1 VSIAIVGTPIT
12 GNGATIA
19 NTGVTA
25 GSLLTLQTAYFR
37 AVSTLAAETVP
48 TDSQGTWSTGAAG
61 QPGHDTGQDVG
72 ASIFY
77 QASVAAGT
85 HTVTPEANGSK
96 QLCLTEWS
104 GATST
109 PLDGTANAHTDTF
122 TGASQV
128 TGTTATLAQSDEL
141 VLIVNCVGAQTG
153 LADIAY
159 TDPVSGFTTLQ
170 KTVNDLSSVALFAA
184 YKQAGATTAQSATF
198 NWVDSEPN
206 QYSGAAIATFKASA
220 AAGGNV
226 LMGRSIWM
234 TA

>member
-1 VSIAIVGTPIT
+1 MSIAIVGAAVT

-19 NTGVTA
+19 KASVTA

-37 AVSTLAAETVP
+37 SISTLAAETVP

-61 QPGHDTGQDVG
+61 QPGLDSSHDAG

-77 QASVAAGT
+77 QANVAAGT
-85 HTVTPEANGSK
+85 HTVTPQANPSK

-109 PLDGTANAHTDTF
+109 PLDGTANAHTDSF
-122 TGASQV
+122 SGASQV

-141 VLIVNCVGAQTG
+141 VLIVNCVAAQTG
-153 LADIAY
+153 ITDIAY

-170 KTVNDLSSVALFAA
+170 KTVNDLTSVALFAA

-206 QYSGAAIATFKASA
+206 QFCAGAIATFKATA
-220 AAGGNV
+220 AAGGDV
-226 LMGRSIWM
+226 DEQM
-234 TA
+234 TSDLYF